1 MIRSMTAFSRVS
13 QTTRKGQWIVEL
25 RSLNHRYFDL
35 SMRVPP
41 DLVELEGPIRD
52 LVKEK
57 ITRGKI
63 SLSITCSEE
72 ADEEDLQLDEAAARK
87 YLKAVRTLK
96 RRFGLQG
103 DVTVEDLIKLPR
115 LFTNKKSKESLEK
128 SWLQVKQLLK
138 RGVQQAVKAKEVE
151 GGKIA
156 QDMAMR
162 LKAVQVAA
170 QKIEKAAASRVQES
184 FEKLKERV
192 RELLGGQDGDP
203 ERLWREVALMADRS
217 DVTEEL
223 VRLRSHLSLFQT
235 RLRSK
240 DEIGR
245 ELDFLC
251 QELNR
256 EINTIGSKAQSFGI
270 SREVVFVKGEIEK
283 IREQV
288 QNVE

>member
-1 MIRSMTAFSRVS
+1 MIRSMTAFSRVT
-13 QTTRKGQWIVEL
+13 QKTGKGQWIVEL

-35 SMRVPP
+35 SLRVPP

-57 ITRGKI
+57 IARGKI
-63 SLSITCSEE
+63 SLSITCSGEG
-72 ADEEDLQLDEAAARK
+72 DDEDLELDEDAAKK

-103 DVTVEDLIKLPR
+103 DVTVEDIIKLPR
-115 LFTNKKSKESLEK
+115 LFSNKKSKESLEK
-128 SWLQVKQLLK
+128 SWQHLKILLK
-138 RGVQQAVKAKEVE
+138 RGVEQAVKAKQVE
-151 GGKIA
+151 GYKIA

-162 LKAVQVAA
+162 LKAIQTAS
-170 QKIEKAAASRVQES
+170 QKIEKTAASRAQES

-192 RELLGGQDGDP
+192 RELLNGQDADE
-203 ERLWREVALMADRS
+203 ERLWREVALTADRS
-217 DVTEEL
+217 DITEEL
-223 VRLRSHLSLFQT
+223 VRLRSHISLFQS

-256 EINTIGSKAQSFGI
+256 EINTVGSKAQSFGI
-270 SREVVFVKGEIEK
+270 SREVVFVKCEIEK